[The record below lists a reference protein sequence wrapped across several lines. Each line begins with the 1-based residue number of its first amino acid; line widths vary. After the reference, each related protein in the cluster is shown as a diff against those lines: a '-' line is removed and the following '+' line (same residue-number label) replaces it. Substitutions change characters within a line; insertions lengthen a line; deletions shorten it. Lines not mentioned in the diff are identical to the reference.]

1 MDMIPR
7 KDATDLHTIFK
18 LRASQSPDAIAYEQY
33 DKKSRQW
40 QSFSWSDTATQL
52 SRWQQALK
60 QENIAVGER
69 IAIMVANCHEWIL
82 LDQAAQSLGI
92 VVVPVYTNDRADNVA
107 YILEHAGV
115 ELLLIDNAA
124 QLKSLL
130 DIRQQL
136 QQLKRVVS
144 LTDLSELSDELA
156 NLSFVDDW
164 LPPQASELTSIPV
177 DGDSLATIVYTSGT
191 TGKPKGVMLSH
202 NNILANIYA
211 GLSMVD
217 VLPGDKFL
225 SFLPL
230 SHMLERSIG
239 YYLPIVTGSSVAFSR
254 SIAQLASDLLE
265 VQPSIMISV
274 PRIFERVYAR
284 IQDKLATESAF
295 KQRLFRGAINIGWKK
310 FEHQQHRAGWSPVL
324 LLQPLLDKLV
334 GAKVR
339 ARLGGQLRFTV
350 CGGAALSDGIARFFI
365 GLGIPILQGY
375 GLTETSPVIS
385 VNTLDDNIP
394 SSVGLPLTGTE
405 IRVGDNDELQ
415 TRSASNMLG
424 YWQNPQATSDIISDD
439 GWLHTGD
446 KVRVE
451 QGHIFITGRIKEI
464 IVLANGEK
472 VPPSDM
478 ELTISLDNLIDQVLI
493 VGEGK
498 AYLSALVVLNE
509 DELERLCQQHN
520 IDLNSIDYTQDRRIQ
535 QEVLGR
541 IKAALH
547 GFPGYAKIRKLT
559 ICPEA
564 WSIENGMMTPTLK
577 LKRNLISERHQTDI
591 EQMYVGH
598 N

>member
-1 MDMIPR
+1 
-7 KDATDLHTIFK
+7 
-18 LRASQSPDAIAYEQY
+18 
-33 DKKSRQW
+33 
-40 QSFSWSDTATQL
+40 
-52 SRWQQALK
+52 
-60 QENIAVGER
+60 
-69 IAIMVANCHEWIL
+69 
-82 LDQAAQSLGI
+82 
-92 VVVPVYTNDRADNVA
+92 
-107 YILEHAGV
+107 
-115 ELLLIDNAA
+115 
-124 QLKSLL
+124 
-130 DIRQQL
+130 
-136 QQLKRVVS
+136 
-144 LTDLSELSDELA
+144 
-156 NLSFVDDW
+156 
-164 LPPQASELTSIPV
+164 
-177 DGDSLATIVYTSGT
+177 
-191 TGKPKGVMLSH
+191 
-202 NNILANIYA
+202 
-211 GLSMVD
+211 
-217 VLPGDKFL
+217 
-225 SFLPL
+225 
-230 SHMLERSIG
+230 
-239 YYLPIVTGSSVAFSR
+239 
-254 SIAQLASDLLE
+254 
-265 VQPSIMISV
+265 MISV